1 MTIDAP
7 EIAIAAGMLASGI
20 ILAWLISA
28 IAVIV
33 ENRLSTLPRDRKAWQ
48 KAHRLAL
55 FWLLVVITIA
65 ISIRSVE
72 ASDDFAIEVQRTTS
86 FIGALLGAMA
96 LIHSS
101 NELLGWYVRGRL
113 RIRPFLS
120 NTALPIVQRF
130 AAIGITVIAVVF
142 VLDVFG
148 QPVTPL
154 LAVLSVFG
162 FGIALAL
169 RDPLANFFAGT
180 TLAADGGLRVGDS
193 VEIESEHGPWGTIM
207 GTIVSIGW
215 RSTRI
220 VTRNSNVVTV
230 PNNKLAESFLTNYS
244 TPSRDMGITIHAGV
258 TLGADL
264 TLVEEA
270 ALEVAAQCQE
280 DHMVSGQTFKP
291 TFVYDRFEKDSVA
304 FTVVLRARSY
314 DDSSRLVSEYIKAL
328 DTRFRLEGI
337 ALSV

>member
-1 MTIDAP
+1 MNLDAP
-7 EIAIAAGMLASGI
+7 ELALAAGIFTSGI
-20 ILAWLISA
+20 LLAWLISA
-28 IAVIV
+28 GAVIV

-48 KAHRLAL
+48 KAHRQAL

-72 ASDDFAIEVQRTTS
+72 ASDDFAIEVQRITS
-86 FIGALLGAMA
+86 VIGAFLGSMA
-96 LIHSS
+96 LIHTS

-120 NTALPIVQRF
+120 TTALPIVQRF
-130 AAIGITVIAVVF
+130 ASIAIVVMSVVF

-154 LAVLSVFG
+154 LAILSVFG

-180 TLAADGGLRVGDS
+180 TLAADGGLRIGDS
-193 VEIESEHGPWGTIM
+193 IEIESEHGPWGTIM
-207 GTIVSIGW
+207 GTVVGIGW

-220 VTRNSNVVTV
+220 VTRSSNVVTV
-230 PNNKLAESFLTNYS
+230 PNNKLGESFLTNYS
-244 TPSRDMGITIHAGV
+244 APSRDMGVSIRAGV
-258 TLGADL
+258 ALGSDL
-264 TLVEEA
+264 TLAEEA
-270 ALEVAAQCQE
+270 ALEIAGQLQE
-280 DHMVSGQTFKP
+280 EHMVSGQAFKP
-291 TFVYDRFEKDSVA
+291 TFVFDGFANNAVT

-314 DDSSRLVSEYIKAL
+314 DDSSRLISDFIKAL
-328 DTRFRLEGI
+328 DTRFRSEGI
-337 ALSV
+337 ELKV

>member
-7 EIAIAAGMLASGI
+7 ELAIAAAIFVSRVV
-20 ILAWLISA
+20 LAWLISA
-28 IAVIV
+28 IGVIV
-33 ENRLSTLPRDRKAWQ
+33 ENRLSTQPRDRRAWRR
-48 KAHRLAL
+48 AHRQAL
-55 FWLLVVITIA
+55 FWLLVLITA
-65 ISIRSVE
+65 AVSIRSVD
-72 ASDDFAIEVQRTTS
+72 ASDDFAIEIQRTTS
-86 FIGALLGAMA
+86 LLGALLGAMA
-96 LIHSS
+96 LIHAS
-101 NELLGWYVRGRL
+101 NELLSWYVRGRL

-130 AAIGITVIAVVF
+130 AAIGITVISIVF

-230 PNNKLAESFLTNYS
+230 PNNKLAGWPDE
-244 TPSRDMGITIHAGV
+244 G
-258 TLGADL
+258 
-264 TLVEEA
+264 
-270 ALEVAAQCQE
+270 
-280 DHMVSGQTFKP
+280 P
-291 TFVYDRFEKDSVA
+291 TYDRDPSWWGHLWGHFGLNGRD
-304 FTVVLRARSY
+304 
-314 DDSSRLVSEYIKAL
+314 
-328 DTRFRLEGI
+328 
-337 ALSV
+337 